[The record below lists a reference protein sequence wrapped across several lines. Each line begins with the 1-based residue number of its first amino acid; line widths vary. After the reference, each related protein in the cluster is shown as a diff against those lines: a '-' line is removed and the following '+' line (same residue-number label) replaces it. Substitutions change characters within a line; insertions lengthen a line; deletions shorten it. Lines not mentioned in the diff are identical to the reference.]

1 MRVLIVG
8 IIVLAI
14 SVAGVSTYLIKRFSG
29 EKNIQ
34 ELEQEAKKSFKVLV
48 AVKDIKIGSTIINED
63 LKWQVWAEEALNKE
77 FIAVDQEKQE
87 AEKKKEFIGAVARS
101 NFVKGEPIIA
111 GKIFK
116 REGAGFLSGMLG
128 SGMRAVSVNVTPTS
142 GASGFILPG
151 DYVDVVLTHS
161 KIKEEVKKRTKEDL
175 TAPLLILSTATEVI
189 LKNIRVI
196 AIGTLVGTA
205 DKSNTAVGKTAT
217 LELTPK
223 QAEIVTT
230 AVSMGTLSLF
240 LRSLERGADEGPP
253 TSYTTDVEVSPFL
266 SNIVK
271 IIEARKPPPPP
282 LPIAMPFESDIAPLP
297 RDAVAAPAAKEKP
310 VKMFLGGAG
319 SVNVVGQKP

>member
-34 ELEQEAKKSFKVLV
+34 ELEKEAKKSFKVLV
-48 AVKDIKIGSTIINED
+48 AVKDIKIGAPITNED
-63 LKWQVWAEEALNKE
+63 LRWQAWAEEALNKD
-77 FIAVDQEKQE
+77 FITVDQETQE
-87 AEKKKEFIGAVARS
+87 AEKKKEFVGAVARA
-101 NFVKGEPIIA
+101 NFMKSEPIIP

-116 REGAGFLSGMLG
+116 REAAGFLSGMLG

-161 KIKEEVKKRTKEDL
+161 KIREEVKKRTKDDL
-175 TAPLLILSTATEVI
+175 TSPLLILSTATEVI

-196 AIGTLVGTA
+196 AIGSLVGA
-205 DKSNTAVGKTAT
+205 VEKSTTAVGKTAT

-230 AVSMGTLSLF
+230 AVSMGNLSLF
-240 LRSLERGADEGPP
+240 LRSLERSADEGPP

-266 SNIVK
+266 SNIIK
-271 IIEARKPPPPP
+271 ILETRKPPPPP
-282 LPIAMPFESDIAPLP
+282 IAQAPELEVDNLP
-297 RDAVAAPAAKEKP
+297 VAAPAAKEKP

-319 SVNVVGQKP
+319 SVNVVGQK